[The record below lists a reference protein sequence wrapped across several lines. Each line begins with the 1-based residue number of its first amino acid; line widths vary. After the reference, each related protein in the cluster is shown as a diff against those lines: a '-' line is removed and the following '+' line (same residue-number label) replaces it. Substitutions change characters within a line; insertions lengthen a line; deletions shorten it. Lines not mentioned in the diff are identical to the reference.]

1 MTGYG
6 VLHVIGFRKLMRQL
20 YRVEVI
26 GGERIPREG
35 ACILTPNH
43 ESVVD
48 PFILA
53 VATTRPIHYMT
64 KAELFRFRP
73 LAAVLRWLGTF
84 PVERGSGDRTAMT
97 EAAQLLERGAVA
109 RDLPARH
116 VETTRAPLA
125 SRRSAART
133 HDGCDARA
141 GVHDGN
147 TRLPVPH
154 PRPHRGARAHP
165 RRAGEAERRGC
176 TRPDPA
182 DRRSDA
188 GVTAQQPVGRAAGGG
203 PGRSPYL
210 RASATSFAR

>member
-6 VLHVIGFRKLMRQL
+6 VLHVIGFRKLVRQL

-26 GGERIPREG
+26 GGERIPPDG

-97 EAAQLLERGAVA
+97 EAAQLLERGAV
-109 RDLPARH
+109 LGIFPQG
-116 VETTRAPLA
+116 T
-125 SRRSAART
+125 SRQLVRRW
-133 HDGCDARA
+133 
-141 GVHDGN
+141 
-147 TRLPVPH
+147 
-154 PRPHRGARAHP
+154 HRGAARLALTTGAPLVPVRMTGTRAWP
-165 RRAGEAERRGC
+165 FR
-176 TRPDPA
+176 TRV
-182 DRRSDA
+182 RIEV
-188 GVTAQQPVGRAAGGG
+188 GVPIAVDVAKPSVAAA
-203 PGRSPYL
+203 REL
-210 RASATSFAR
+210 TRQIENAMAT